1 MGMSSIRQST
11 PPNHVQVVTG
21 PCQSARIRTP
31 LAHPGFIQTHVTHEG
46 RSHEPQ
52 PLQSVLENQSESVAA
67 DSSVPGQPVVV
78 NLEQDS
84 DDENAKVKAPK
95 NVKGGFD
102 NPKLYFFPGGAA
114 PGQFR
119 NDDVASIHCQTKG
132 LTYKCCWCPKSVRV
146 PLSTISNLK
155 THWDG
160 SITSTGLRKAC
171 PGRLGAINAGAKLPI
186 SADDEDSAIQ
196 SKKNASGTLNA
207 FVQKGR
213 FDNKTMNKIL
223 VLWLIRHSLAWN
235 RFEDHLLRVAFDYSN
250 TTSLIF
256 CRTWAALHARK
267 LYVTVAQPILL
278 YIVFGRPKCLTFF
291 SKKKLLKVGM

>member
-52 PLQSVLENQSESVAA
+52 PLQVHTLKYQSCQTLSISQCWKIRSVLASESVAA

-114 PGQFR
+114 PGQVCQIYFPLLFLTCT
-119 NDDVASIHCQTKG
+119 DDVVILQS
-132 LTYKCCWCPKSVRV
+132 P
-146 PLSTISNLK
+146 SN
-155 THWDG
+155 
-160 SITSTGLRKAC
+160 
-171 PGRLGAINAGAKLPI
+171 N
-186 SADDEDSAIQ
+186 Q
-196 SKKNASGTLNA
+196 
-207 FVQKGR
+207 
-213 FDNKTMNKIL
+213 
-223 VLWLIRHSLAWN
+223 
-235 RFEDHLLRVAFDYSN
+235 
-250 TTSLIF
+250 
-256 CRTWAALHARK
+256 
-267 LYVTVAQPILL
+267 
-278 YIVFGRPKCLTFF
+278 
-291 SKKKLLKVGM
+291 

>member
-1 MGMSSIRQST
+1 MGMSTIRQST
-11 PPNHVQVVTG
+11 PPNHVQAVTG
-21 PCQSARIRTP
+21 PRQSARIRTP
-31 LAHPGFIQTHVTHEG
+31 LARPGFIQTHADSRRALSLAPASPGARTQV
-46 RSHEPQ
+46 SV
-52 PLQSVLENQSESVAA
+52 LSDSVNQSVSENQSESVAG

-114 PGQFR
+114 PVG
-119 NDDVASIHCQTKG
+119 
-132 LTYKCCWCPKSVRV
+132 RV

-155 THWDG
+155 THRDG

-196 SKKNASGTLNA
+196 SKKNATGTLNA
-207 FVQKGR
+207 FVQKG
-213 FDNKTMNKIL
+213 
-223 VLWLIRHSLAWN
+223 
-235 RFEDHLLRVAFDYSN
+235 DHLLRVAFDYSN
-250 TTSLIF
+250 ATSSIF

-267 LYVTVAQPILL
+267 LYVTLQEQVIWDIRKSDSKISLVADVWTTKGNHKAFIGLSVC
-278 YIVFGRPKCLTFF
+278 YINQNWEYVLQH
-291 SKKKLLKVGM
+291 LALN